1 MNSLLAKLINNR
13 RIPKII
19 RFIIVCIPVAF
30 IEMVAINLAFKA
42 EMLAGNIFGFV
53 FAVIGLLIGIS
64 LIMQIIRD

>member
-1 MNSLLAKLINNR
+1 MDSLFSKIINNR
-13 RIPKII
+13 KIPKII
-19 RFIIVCIPVAF
+19 RFVIVCIPVVF
-30 IEMVAINLAFKA
+30 IEVVAINLAFKA